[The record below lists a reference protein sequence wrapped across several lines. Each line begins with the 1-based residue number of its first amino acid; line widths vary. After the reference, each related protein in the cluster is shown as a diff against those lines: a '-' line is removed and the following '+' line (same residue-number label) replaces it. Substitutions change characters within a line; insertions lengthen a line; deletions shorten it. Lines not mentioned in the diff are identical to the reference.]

1 MRWAS
6 ACDLVAVSVSAGP
19 GGVPR
24 EERASRRVPCNEMRV
39 GATSWAAARSAGLHA
54 DARVRVRACDYR
66 GEQACV
72 LGGVEYEVEQALAEG
87 DFCDLV
93 LKRRLRSG

>member
-6 ACDLVAVSVSAGP
+6 ACDLVRVSVAAGP
-19 GGVPR
+19 DGTPR
-24 EERASRRVPCNEMRV
+24 EERSSRRVPCNEMRA

-54 DARVRVRACDYR
+54 DARVRVRACDYL

-72 LGGVEYEVEQALAEG
+72 LGGVEHEVEQALAEG
-87 DFCDLV
+87 EFCDLV